1 MLKCGKLLWLPGFWL
16 AIGDKKIYMTDGF
29 FRWIRV
35 DCIREIIAVLVLIGL
50 SFSLSGCVMSE
61 EMRRISEVKKAQRQK
76 AQEGSTN
83 LNGEQIF
90 FRSCN
95 TCHPSGRQGMGPALD
110 QLATHFPDDQAL
122 KAFIRKGK
130 NMMPPQPPS
139 VINDQELDNL
149 VDYLRDLKFD

>member
-1 MLKCGKLLWLPGFWL
+1 
-16 AIGDKKIYMTDGF
+16 MTDGF
-29 FRWIRV
+29 FRQILR
-35 DCIREIIAVLVLIGL
+35 DYGREIFAISALISL
-50 SFSLSGCVMSE
+50 SFSLTGCVMSE

-110 QLATHFPDDQAL
+110 QLAAHFTDDQAL

-139 VINDQELDNL
+139 VISDQELDNL